1 METDPLKQKILDE
14 EHLRLLAMFHYIS
27 GALTILFS
35 CIFIIHL
42 TLLGFLMSNPGVLGV
57 TPAPEAD
64 ARSVLAVMFYIFL
77 AFIVLGIAYGVIQ
90 IISGRC
96 LARHRYRTFSLI
108 AAIPNTLLIPY
119 GTMLGVMTLIVLGRD
134 SVKALYAENTRA

>member
-1 METDPLKQKILDE
+1 MDTTKGRILDE

-35 CIFIIHL
+35 CMFIIHL
-42 TLLGFLMSNPGVLGV
+42 ALLGFLMSNPDVFGA
-57 TPAPEAD
+57 TPAPDAD
-64 ARSVLAVMFYIFL
+64 ARSVIAVMFYIFL
-77 AFIVLGIAYGVIQ
+77 AFILLGIVYGVIQ

-96 LARHRYRTFSLI
+96 LARRRYRTFSLI

-134 SVKALYAENTRA
+134 SVKSLYAETARG

>member
-1 METDPLKQKILDE
+1 METDTLKQKILDE

-35 CIFIIHL
+35 CVFIIHL
-42 TLLGFLMSNPGVLGV
+42 TLLGFLMSSPELFGA
-57 TPAPEAD
+57 TPAPQAD

-77 AFIVLGIAYGVIQ
+77 AFILLGIAYGVIQ

-96 LARHRYRTFSLI
+96 LARHRCRTFSLI

-119 GTMLGVMTLIVLGRD
+119 GTILGVMTLVVLGRE
-134 SVKALYAENTRA
+134 SIKALYAGKS